1 MEFMKSTAVKVMLG
15 TLLLAALCAGAA
27 LGFNAVRGERGLALV
42 AQDGF
47 YDNKVFVP
55 CPEVLVEP
63 EAVTPARVLKWNPQS
78 LLVVD
83 ARDEESFAAAHHEG
97 AVSFPHSVLFPPDE
111 DELRALAGRARDRTI
126 VVCGDPEYESGR
138 LLASELMEAGLD
150 QIYFVEGGCAALMGG
165 EMCKGPA
172 Q

>member
-1 MEFMKSTAVKVMLG
+1 MKSTAVKVILR
-15 TLLLAALCAGAA
+15 TLLLAGLSAGAA
-27 LGFNAVRGERGLALV
+27 LGFNAARGDGGLALV
-42 AQDGF
+42 AVDGF

-63 EAVTPARVLKWNPQS
+63 EAATPERVLKWNPDS

-83 ARDEESFAAAHHEG
+83 ARDEESFASAHHEG

-111 DELRALAGRARDRTI
+111 EDVKALAGRAGDRTI

-138 LLASELMEAGLD
+138 LLASELMEAGLE
-150 QIYFVEGGCAALMGG
+150 QVYFVEGGCAALMGG
-165 EMCKGPA
+165 EACKGRA
-172 Q
+172 R

>member
-1 MEFMKSTAVKVMLG
+1 MRSTAVKVLLR
-15 TLLLAALCAGAA
+15 TLLLAGLSAGAA
-27 LGFNAVRGERGLALV
+27 LGFNAVRGGHGLPLV
-42 AQDGF
+42 AVDGF

-63 EAVTPARVLKWNPQS
+63 AAVTPPRVLKWNPDH

-83 ARDEESFAAAHHEG
+83 ARDEEAFAAGHHEG
-97 AVSFPHSVLFPPDE
+97 AVSFPHSVLFPPEEAD
-111 DELRALAGRARDRTI
+111 LKALADRAGDKII

-150 QIYFVEGGCAALMGG
+150 QIYFVEGGCTALMSG
-165 EMCKGPA
+165 EMCQGPER
-172 Q
+172 

>member
-1 MEFMKSTAVKVMLG
+1 MKSTAVKVMVR
-15 TLLLAALCAGAA
+15 TLLLVVLCGAAA
-27 LGFNAVRGERGLALV
+27 LGFNAARGEAGLALV
-42 AQDGF
+42 AEAGF

-63 EAVTPARVLKWNPQS
+63 EAVAPERVLKWNPDS

-83 ARDEESFAAAHHEG
+83 ARDEESFAASHHGG
-97 AVSFPHSVLFPPDE
+97 AVSFPHSVLFPPQE
-111 DELRALAGRARDRTI
+111 DDLKALAARAGDRII

-138 LLASELMEAGLD
+138 LLAAELMEAGLE

-165 EMCKGPA
+165 EMCAGPGG
-172 Q
+172 